1 MQIID
6 QTVDIP
12 RNVVPLS
19 QFYNIFDILITMKR
33 IKAILLLVAMMV
45 VSFNAK
51 ADHDQV
57 ITFSQMPEAA
67 QAFHKQFFAD
77 KVPLVVTVDWDDYT
91 IRYESGEKVEFDKQ
105 GNWKEIDCRST
116 IVPIELIPEQIK
128 ANINATFPGSKILK
142 IDRNRRGYE
151 VKLNNGL
158 EVEYS
163 PTFDVIDIDD

>member
-1 MQIID
+1 ME
-6 QTVDIP
+6 
-12 RNVVPLS
+12 S
-19 QFYNIFDILITMKR
+19 
-33 IKAILLLVAMMV
+33 IKAILLLVAMLAT
-45 VSFNAK
+45 SFIAR

-57 ITFSQMPEAA
+57 ITFDQMPEAA
-67 QAFHKQFFAD
+67 QAFHKQYFAG

-105 GNWKEIDCRST
+105 GSWKEIDCRDSQ
-116 IVPIELIPEQIK
+116 VPVELIPEEIK
-128 ANINATFPGSKILK
+128 ANIQATFPGAIILK

-163 PTFDVIDIDD
+163 PTFQVIDIDD

>member
-1 MQIID
+1 
-6 QTVDIP
+6 
-12 RNVVPLS
+12 
-19 QFYNIFDILITMKR
+19 MK
-33 IKAILLLVAMMV
+33 INQAILLLVAMMAL
-45 VSFNAK
+45 SFNAK

-57 ITFSQMPEAA
+57 ITFDQMPEAA
-67 QAFHKQFFAD
+67 QTLLRQHFAN

-105 GNWKEIDCRST
+105 GNWKEIDCRAT
-116 IVPIELIPEQIK
+116 QVPVELIPEQIK
-128 ANINATFPGSKILK
+128 SNIQATFPGAIILK
-142 IDRNRRGYE
+142 LDRNRRGYE